1 VASQILVQKPRQDGE
16 DGKEDLAIHIV
27 SVQTTIDSISLMK
40 AGREV
45 KQSVKHPFEFDVDI
59 DESARTKDSLSVKYS
74 FTFGRQSAGQVCK
87 VSGGAVVR
95 FTRFNPSGEFQSL
108 GEELT
113 NEIVVAIFRK
123 NFESVY
129 LLHDAM
135 RMESPSPW
143 ITQDVSLSSRTETQ
157 HPDDDGSAEGSNA
170 ELNKS

>member
-1 VASQILVQKPRQDGE
+1 VASQVLVQIPRQDGE
-16 DGKEDLAIHIV
+16 GGKEDLGIHIV
-27 SVQTTIDSISLMK
+27 SVETTIDRISLMK

-45 KQSVKHPFEFDVDI
+45 KQSARHPFEFDVDI

-74 FTFGRQSAGQVCK
+74 FAFGRQSAGQVCK

-95 FTRFNPSGEFQSL
+95 FTRFSPSGEFQSL

-135 RMESPSPW
+135 KMEAPSPW

-157 HPDDDGSAEGSNA
+157 RPDDDESAQGASAE
-170 ELNKS
+170 LK

>member
-1 VASQILVQKPRQDGE
+1 VASQVLVQIPQQDGE
-16 DGKEDLAIHIV
+16 DGKEGLGIRIL
-27 SVQTTIDSISLMK
+27 SVETTIDSISLMK

-45 KQSVKHPFEFDVDI
+45 KQSAKHPFEFDVDI

-74 FTFGRQSAGQVCK
+74 FAFGRQSAGQVCRVK
-87 VSGGAVVR
+87 GGAVVR
-95 FTRFNPSGEFQSL
+95 FTRFSPSGEFQSL

-135 RMESPSPW
+135 KMEAPSPW
-143 ITQDVSLSSRTETQ
+143 ITQDVSLSSRTE
-157 HPDDDGSAEGSNA
+157 AEHSGEDESVQDSSVG
-170 ELNKS
+170 LQKP

>member
-1 VASQILVQKPRQDGE
+1 MASQILVQKPIQDGE
-16 DGKEDLAIHIV
+16 DGKAGLAIQIV

-45 KQSVKHPFEFDVDI
+45 KPSTKHPFEFDVDI
-59 DESARTKDSLSVKYS
+59 DESARTKDSLSVRYS
-74 FTFGRQSAGQVCK
+74 FTFGRPSAGQVCK

-135 RMESPSPW
+135 KMEAPSPW
-143 ITQDVSLSSRTETQ
+143 ITQDVSLSSRTEIQ
-157 HPDDDGSAEGSNA
+157 HPGDDESAQDSSAG
-170 ELNKS
+170 KP